1 MHPEFPKVC
10 IIGLGYIG
18 LPTAALIA
26 GRGLMVTGVDV
37 NPSVVA
43 TVSAGN
49 IHIVETDLEDEVREA
64 VRSGN
69 LIARDRPE
77 PADVFLIAVP
87 TPLSADKRP
96 VLDHVFAAAR
106 AVAPYLRRGNIV
118 ILESTSPVG
127 TTEQVGALLAER
139 RPDLSFPIGPNAA
152 GEPDI
157 ALAYCPERVLPG
169 RILKELVE
177 NDRCVGGMT
186 PSCTA
191 KARRFYE
198 LFVRGNCIETAARTA
213 EMVKLTENAFRDTNI
228 AFANELSLI
237 CDRLEVNVWEL
248 IELANLHPR
257 VHVLKP
263 GPGVGG
269 HCIAVDPWFIVDAAP
284 QEAQLIRTAR
294 EVNDG
299 KAHYVLERIH
309 KLIETHPGR
318 PISCLGLT
326 FKANVDDLRESPALA
341 IVESLAEAYGERIG
355 VVEPFIERLPDTLRE
370 FGVRRQQ
377 LDEALAESGV
387 LVLLVDHD
395 VFRAVDESRRIGAI
409 VYDTRGVWDSTTA
422 PMADIATGLGGQPAP
437 ASPNR
442 PAWHLQ

>member
-1 MHPEFPKVC
+1 MRPEFPKVC
-10 IIGLGYIG
+10 VIGLGYIG

-26 GRGLMVTGVDV
+26 GRGLQVTGVDV
-37 NPSVVA
+37 NPAVVA

-49 IHIVETDLEDEVREA
+49 IHIVEADLEDEVRSAVQSGRLTAREKPEA
-64 VRSGN
+64 
-69 LIARDRPE
+69 
-77 PADVFLIAVP
+77 ADIFLIAVP
-87 TPLSADKRP
+87 TPLSADKKP

-106 AVAPYLRRGNIV
+106 ALAPHLKRGNIV

-127 TTEQVGALLAER
+127 TTERVAELLAER
-139 RPDLSFPIGPNAA
+139 RRDLSFPIGPDASA
-152 GEPDI
+152 DADI
-157 ALAYCPERVLPG
+157 AVAYCPERVLPG

-177 NDRCVGGMT
+177 NDRCVGGMS

-198 LFVRGNCIETAARTA
+198 LFVRGNCIGTAARTA

-228 AFANELSLI
+228 AFANELSMI
-237 CDRLEVNVWEL
+237 CDRLEINVWEL

-257 VHVLKP
+257 VQILKP

-269 HCIAVDPWFIVDAAP
+269 HCISVDPWFIVDAAP
-284 QEAQLIRTAR
+284 EEAQLIRTAR

-299 KAHYVLERIH
+299 KAHYVLGRIRT
-309 KLIETHPGR
+309 LIETHPGR
-318 PISCLGLT
+318 PVSCLGLS

-341 IVESLAEAYGERIG
+341 IVESLAEIYGDRIG
-355 VVEPFIERLPDTLRE
+355 VVEPFVERLPETLRK

-377 LDEALAESGV
+377 LEEALAGGGI

-395 VFRAVDESRRIGAI
+395 VFRDVDESRRMGAI
-409 VYDTRGVWDSTTA
+409 IYDTRGVWDH
-422 PMADIATGLGGQPAP
+422 PAP
-437 ASPNR
+437 TAEHPAGPGTQAASPSGGRNIWR
-442 PAWHLQ
+442 LQ

>member
-1 MHPEFPKVC
+1 MRPEFPKVC
-10 IIGLGYIG
+10 VIGLGYIG

-26 GRGLMVTGVDV
+26 GRGLKVTGVDV
-37 NPSVVA
+37 NPAVVA

-49 IHIVETDLEDEVREA
+49 IHIVETDLEDEVRKA
-64 VRSGN
+64 VRSGG
-69 LIARDRPE
+69 LTARDKPE
-77 PADVFLIAVP
+77 AADIFLIAVP
-87 TPLSADKRP
+87 TPLSEEKRP

-106 AVAPYLRRGNIV
+106 AVAPHLKRGDIV

-127 TTEQVGALLAER
+127 TTEQVTELLAER
-139 RPDLSFPIGPNAA
+139 RRDLSFPIGA
-152 GEPDI
+152 GATGECDI
-157 ALAYCPERVLPG
+157 AVAYCPERVLPG

-186 PSCTA
+186 PNCTA

-198 LFVRGNCIETAARTA
+198 LFVRGNCIETTARTA
-213 EMVKLTENAFRDTNI
+213 ELVKLTENAFRDTNI

-237 CDRLEVNVWEL
+237 CDRLEINVWEL

-257 VHVLKP
+257 VQILKP

-309 KLIETHPGR
+309 KLIETYPDR
-318 PISCLGLT
+318 PVSCLGLT

-355 VVEPFIERLPDTLRE
+355 VVEPFIERLPENLRK

-377 LDEALAESGV
+377 LDEALAESGI

-395 VFRAVDESRRIGAI
+395 VFRDVEESRRIGAI
-409 VYDTRGVWDSTTA
+409 IYDTRGAWDDA
-422 PMADIATGLGGQPAP
+422 VPMAERSGRRGVQP
-437 ASPNR
+437 ASPSANR
-442 PAWHLQ
+442 TAWRLQ

>member
-1 MHPEFPKVC
+1 MRPEFPKVC
-10 IIGLGYIG
+10 VIGLGYIG

-26 GRGLMVTGVDV
+26 GRGLQVTGVDV

-43 TVSAGN
+43 TVGAGN
-49 IHIVETDLEDEVREA
+49 IHIVETDLEDEVRSA
-64 VRSGN
+64 VRSGG
-69 LIARDRPE
+69 LTARGRPE

-87 TPLSADKRP
+87 TPLSPDKRP

-106 AVAPYLRRGNIV
+106 ALTPYLKRGDMV

-127 TTEQVGALLAER
+127 TTEQVTELLAER
-139 RPDLSFPIGPNAA
+139 RPDLSFPNGHMAD

-157 ALAYCPERVLPG
+157 AVAYCPERVLPG

-186 PSCTA
+186 PGCTA

-198 LFVRGNCIETAARTA
+198 LFVRGNCIETTARTA

-237 CDRLEVNVWEL
+237 CDRLEINVWEL

-257 VHVLKP
+257 VQILKP

-299 KAHYVLERIH
+299 KAHYVLDRIH
-309 KLIETHPGR
+309 RLMATHPDR
-318 PISCLGLT
+318 PVSCLGLT

-341 IVESLAEAYGERIG
+341 IVESLAEAYADRIG
-355 VVEPFIERLPDTLRE
+355 VVEPFIERLPESLRK

-377 LDEALAESGV
+377 LEEALAESGI

-395 VFRAVDESRRIGAI
+395 VFREVNESRRIGAI
-409 VYDTRGVWDSTTA
+409 IYDTRGIWIEGASTA
-422 PMADIATGLGGQPAP
+422 EISGGLGQQPVP
-437 ASPNR
+437 ASANR
-442 PAWHLQ
+442 TARHLQ

>member
-1 MHPEFPKVC
+1 MRPEFPKVC
-10 IIGLGYIG
+10 ILGLGYIG

-26 GRGLMVTGVDV
+26 GRGLKVVGVDV
-37 NPSVVA
+37 NPAVVA

-49 IHIVETDLEDEVREA
+49 IHIVETDLEDEVRGA
-64 VRSGN
+64 VRSGA
-69 LIARDRPE
+69 LAARDKPE

-87 TPLSADKRP
+87 TPLSEDKRP

-106 AVAPYLRRGNIV
+106 SIAPHLRRGNMV

-127 TTEQVGALLAER
+127 TTEQVAELLAER
-139 RPDLSFPIGPNAA
+139 RPDLNIPLQSAA
-152 GEPDI
+152 SGEPDVAI
-157 ALAYCPERVLPG
+157 AYCPERVLPG

-177 NDRCVGGMT
+177 NDRCVGGLT

-198 LFVRGNCIETAARTA
+198 LFVRGNCLETSARTA

-228 AFANELSLI
+228 AFANELSVI
-237 CDRLEVNVWEL
+237 CDRLDINVWEL

-257 VHVLKP
+257 VQILKP

-284 QEAQLIRTAR
+284 EDAQLIRTAR

-299 KAHYVLERIH
+299 KTQYVLRRIH
-309 KLIETHPGR
+309 KLIETYPDR
-318 PISCLGLT
+318 PVSCLGVT

-341 IVESLAEAYGERIG
+341 IVESLGEAYGNRIG
-355 VVEPFIERLPDTLRE
+355 VVEPFIDRLPESLRQ

-377 LDEALAESGV
+377 LEEALAEGGI

-409 VYDTRGVWDSTTA
+409 IYDTRGCWGEST
-422 PMADIATGLGGQPAP
+422 PADDLSGGHGQQPSP
-437 ASPNR
+437 ASANR
-442 PAWHLQ
+442 TAWRLQ

>member
-10 IIGLGYIG
+10 VLGLGYIG
-18 LPTAALIA
+18 LPAAALIA
-26 GRGLMVTGVDV
+26 SRGLMVTGVDV

-49 IHIVETDLEDEVREA
+49 IHIVETDLEDEVRNA
-64 VRSGN
+64 VRSGR
-69 LIARDRPE
+69 LTARDRPE
-77 PADVFLIAVP
+77 PADIFLITVP

-96 VLDHVFAAAR
+96 VLDHVFAATGAL
-106 AVAPYLRRGNIV
+106 APHLKRGDMV

-127 TTEQVGALLAER
+127 TTEQVGELLAER
-139 RPDLSFPIGPNAA
+139 RPDLNIPTGPDAS
-152 GEPDI
+152 GEPDV

-198 LFVRGNCIETAARTA
+198 LFVRGNCVETNARTA

-237 CDRLEVNVWEL
+237 CERLEINVWEL
-248 IELANLHPR
+248 IDLANLHPR
-257 VHVLKP
+257 VQILKP

-309 KLIETHPGR
+309 RLIDAYPDR
-318 PISCLGLT
+318 PVSCLGLS

-355 VVEPFIERLPDTLRE
+355 VVEPFIESLPESLRTS
-370 FGVRRQQ
+370 GVRRQQ
-377 LDEALAESGV
+377 LEEALAESGI

-395 VFRAVDESRRIGAI
+395 VFREVGESRRIGAI
-409 VYDTRGVWDSTTA
+409 IYDTRGIWNTSA
-422 PMADIATGLGGQPAP
+422 PATDLTGGRGQPAP
-437 ASPNR
+437 ASANR
-442 PAWHLQ
+442 TAWRLQ

>member
-1 MHPEFPKVC
+1 MRPEFPKVC
-10 IIGLGYIG
+10 ILGLGYIG

-26 GRGLMVTGVDV
+26 GRGLKVTGVDV
-37 NPSVVA
+37 NPTVVA

-49 IHIVETDLEDEVREA
+49 IHIVETDLEDEVRGA
-64 VRSGN
+64 VRSGA
-69 LIARDRPE
+69 LTAQVRPE

-87 TPLSADKRP
+87 TPLSRDKRP
-96 VLDHVFAAAR
+96 VLDYVFAAAR
-106 AVAPYLRRGNIV
+106 SIAPHLKRGNMV

-127 TTEQVGALLAER
+127 TTEQVAELLAEC
-139 RPDLSFPIGPNAA
+139 RPDLNFPTQSNTG
-152 GEPDI
+152 GEPDVAI
-157 ALAYCPERVLPG
+157 AYCPERVLPG

-177 NDRCVGGMT
+177 NDRCVGGLT

-198 LFVRGNCIETAARTA
+198 LFVRGNCLETTARTA
-213 EMVKLTENAFRDTNI
+213 EMVKLTENAFRDTNV

-237 CDRLEVNVWEL
+237 CDRLGINVWEL

-257 VHVLKP
+257 VQILKP

-299 KAHYVLERIH
+299 KAHYVLQRIH
-309 KLIETHPGR
+309 KLIETYPGR
-318 PISCLGLT
+318 PVSCLGIT

-341 IVESLAEAYGERIG
+341 IVESLGEAYGNRIG
-355 VVEPFIERLPDTLRE
+355 VVEPFIERLPENLRQ

-377 LDEALAESGV
+377 LEEALAEGGI

-409 VYDTRGVWDSTTA
+409 VYDTRGVWGEST
-422 PMADIATGLGGQPAP
+422 PADDLSSGLGQQPSP
-437 ASPNR
+437 ASANR
-442 PAWHLQ
+442 TALRLQ